1 MRIKVAN
8 YALVDLLKVL
18 EMDDIDEVT
27 ITKEDSHIIVIADVQ
42 KIRNNNNH
50 IIGYA
55 TNE

>member
-18 EMDDIDEVT
+18 EMEDIDEV
-27 ITKEDSHIIVIADVQ
+27 ILTKEDSHLIVIADVR

-50 IIGYA
+50 IIGYT

>member
-8 YALVDLLKVL
+8 YALVDLLRVL
-18 EMDDIDEVT
+18 EVDGIDEVT
-27 ITKEDSHIIVIADVQ
+27 VTKEDSHLIVVTDTH
-42 KIRNNNNH
+42 KIRDTNH